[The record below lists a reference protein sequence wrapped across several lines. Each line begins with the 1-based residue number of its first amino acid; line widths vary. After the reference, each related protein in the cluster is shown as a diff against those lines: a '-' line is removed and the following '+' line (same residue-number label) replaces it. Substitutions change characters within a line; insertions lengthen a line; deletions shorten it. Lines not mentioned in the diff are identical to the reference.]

1 MLSSWC
7 ALTMRR
13 RRKHR
18 GRHRA
23 RVSNQWQGSPPSSG
37 IPMVTPIP
45 IGDIT
50 ITTITSIIASIIGGD
65 RLGVVS

>member
-23 RVSNQWQGSPPSSG
+23 RVSNRWQDSPSSSD
-37 IPMVTPIP
+37 IPMDTPIP

-50 ITTITSIIASIIGGD
+50 TTIIITSIIGGD